1 MRLVFLGFLV
11 LCAALSGCANEG
23 SPPPVGRIY
32 FPTALSISPDGNHL
46 FVANSNFD
54 LKYNRGSLQS
64 YDLARLD
71 EVLLEHCGARTRE
84 ERDRCGVIPEEDPRA
99 DLTGAI
105 DLRRVSGLLTS
116 EVIIGSY
123 ANGMGVSPLGVD
135 GARIYMPV
143 RSDANLTFVDVDAD
157 GCLSCGA
164 AVSACNLNEGPR
176 HECTD
181 AFRSGDDESATV
193 RGIELPA
200 DPVAV
205 TVGPVADLV
214 SFDAP
219 GSYVLMAHRGG
230 RVSLFLDG
238 LMGDSVVP
246 RLVHTLEGLPTEL
259 VTLTVDPRTH
269 TAWIPNAIE
278 PVVSRVGV
286 AIDDDLGAL
295 DRSFLYDAGSLRLS
309 GIDTGGAGFGDTRAV
324 RFDPRPDVDQAYVL
338 SRRPR
343 ALLTVNI
350 EESFGT
356 TEIVEIVEVGNGP
369 SRLQVEYFPDA
380 DRTLAFISCFDSRDL
395 YVVDV
400 DAARLVGIVRGLG
413 GPFELAVD
421 AVRFRLYVADFAQ
434 SVVRVL
440 DLSPM
445 FECLEDDEFGAV
457 TRECTPAPLGFI
469 GRPRP
474 VQELI

>member
-1 MRLVFLGFLV
+1 MRLVFLGFLA

-23 SPPPVGRIY
+23 SPPPLGRIY
-32 FPTALSISPDGNHL
+32 FPTALGISPSGDQL

-64 YDLARLD
+64 YDLDQLNAVLD
-71 EVLLEHCGARTRE
+71 EHCGPRTRE
-84 ERDRCGVIPEEDPRA
+84 ERDRCGVIPEEDPRP
-99 DLTGAI
+99 DLTGNI
-105 DLRRVSGLLTS
+105 DLLRVSGLLIS

-123 ANGMGVSPLGVD
+123 ANGMGVSPMND

-143 RSDANLTFVDVDAD
+143 RSDANLTFVDVDAE
-157 GCLSCGA
+157 GCLSCGGA
-164 AVSACNLNEGPR
+164 ANACDLDETQR

-200 DPVAV
+200 DPVAL
-205 TVGPVADLV
+205 TVGPVTDLV

-230 RVSLFLDG
+230 RVSLFLDALEG
-238 LMGDSVVP
+238 GSVAP
-246 RLVHTLEGLPTEL
+246 RLVHTIEGLPTEL
-259 VTLTVDPRTH
+259 VTLSVDPRSH
-269 TAWIPNAIE
+269 IAWIPNASLPE
-278 PVVSRVGV
+278 VSRVGV

-309 GIDTGGAGFGDTRAV
+309 GIDTGRNGLGDTRAV
-324 RFDPRPDVDQAYVL
+324 QFDPRPDVSRAYVL

-343 ALLTVNI
+343 ALLAVNT
-350 EESFGT
+350 EENFGRA
-356 TEIVEIVEVGNGP
+356 EILDIVEVGNGP
-369 SRLQVEYFPDA
+369 SRLQVEQFTDS

-400 DAARLVGIVRGLG
+400 EAARLVGIVRGLG

-421 AVRFRLYVADFAQ
+421 VRRNRLYLTDFAQ
-434 SVVRVL
+434 SVIRVL
-440 DLSPM
+440 DLQPM
-445 FECLEDDEFGAV
+445 FDCLEDDEFGAV

>member
-1 MRLVFLGFLV
+1 MFCV
-11 LCAALSGCANEG
+11 ALSGCANEG
-23 SPPPVGRIY
+23 SPPPLGRIY
-32 FPTALSISPDGNHL
+32 FPTALSISPDNSMERGQL

-64 YDLARLD
+64 YDLQRLN
-71 EVLLEHCGARTRE
+71 EVLDEHCGSRTRE
-84 ERDRCGVIPEEDPRA
+84 ERDRCGVIPEEDPRP

-105 DLRRVSGLLTS
+105 DLRRVSGLLIS

-123 ANGMGVSPLGVD
+123 ANGMGVSRMGTE
-135 GARIYMPV
+135 GGRIYMPV
-143 RSDANLTFVDVDAD
+143 RSDANLTFVDVDAE
-157 GCLSCGA
+157 GCLSCGGDTN
-164 AVSACNLNEGPR
+164 ACDLNEAQR

-230 RVSLFLDG
+230 RVSLFLDALDG
-238 LMGDSVVP
+238 VSVTP

-259 VTLTVDPRTH
+259 VTLNVDPRSR

-278 PVVSRVGV
+278 PIVSRVGV

-295 DRSFLYDAGSLRLS
+295 DRSFLYDAGNLRLA
-309 GIDTGGAGFGDTRAV
+309 GIDTGPVAGFGDTREV
-324 RFDPRPDVDQAYVL
+324 EFDPRPDVRRAYIL
-338 SRRPR
+338 SRLPR
-343 ALLTVNI
+343 ALLTVDTD
-350 EESFGT
+350 ESLDAA
-356 TEIVEIVEVGNGP
+356 EIVDIVEVGNGP
-369 SRLQVEYFPDA
+369 SRLQVEHFDA
-380 DRTLAFISCFDSRDL
+380 SDRTLAFISCFDSRDL

-421 AVRFRLYVADFAQ
+421 VVRNRLYLTDFAQ
-434 SVVRVL
+434 SVIRVL
-440 DLSPM
+440 DLQPM
-445 FECLEDDEFGAV
+445 FDCLEDEEFGAV